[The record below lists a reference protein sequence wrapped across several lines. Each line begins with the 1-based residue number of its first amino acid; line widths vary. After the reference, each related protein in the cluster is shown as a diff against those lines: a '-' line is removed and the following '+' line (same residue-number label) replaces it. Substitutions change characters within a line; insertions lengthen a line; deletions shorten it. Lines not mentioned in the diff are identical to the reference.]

1 MLEIKDDSVY
11 KLSDTVT
18 VKNILGEAFFA
29 LDSKTGKQFNLTEME
44 YDILMFINQGISFGE
59 IVSKIADEYDA
70 SLGDI
75 ERDLKEYFISLLD
88 EGLIIG

>member
-1 MLEIKDDSVY
+1 MLEIKNDSVY
-11 KLSDTVT
+11 KLSDTLT
-18 VKNILGEAFFA
+18 VKNILGEAFFV

-44 YDILMFINQGISFGE
+44 YDILMFINQGVSFGE

-70 SLGDI
+70 SLCYI